1 MHSTSKWRYISS
13 HSSELT
19 TDRFVTLAKDR
30 LIEEVNMSSELLEQ
44 ITLEIERI
52 KQLPLSEQPSAF
64 AALRDLLET
73 TLNSADGN

>member
-1 MHSTSKWRYISS
+1 MAALSP
-13 HSSELT
+13 
-19 TDRFVTLAKDR
+19 DRSVTVAKDR
-30 LIEEVNMSSELLEQ
+30 LIEEANMSSELLEQ